1 MPFRG
6 LLKNL
11 VESVSG
17 AHDAV
22 LLDWDGETVDLYST
36 GENDYHVKFVGAH
49 HGVLLNAVKRIG
61 ANTGSGD
68 VKHVVIKSEKVDF
81 VTAPVHKGYYIVLTV
96 DPGLHMARLS
106 IELEKAI
113 KKLRHEMRL

>member
-1 MPFRG
+1 MPFRA

-11 VESVSG
+11 VESVPG

-22 LLDWDGETVDLYST
+22 LLDWEGETVDLYST
-36 GENDYHVKFVGAH
+36 GENDDHVKFVGAH
-49 HGVLLNAVKRIG
+49 HGVLLDAVKRIG
-61 ANTGSGD
+61 ENTGAGD

-81 VTAPVHKGYYIVLTV
+81 VTAPVHEGYCIVLTV

-106 IELEKAI
+106 IELERTI
-113 KKLRHEMRL
+113 KELRSEMGF